1 MEWLTSGGWMMYPIL
16 FCSVVALGVVL
27 ERFYVIFIHYA
38 QLPSEQFDKLQ
49 ALVQEGDIKSAK
61 EMLEQQPS
69 AQKSIY
75 LAMLNQKD
83 EDSQNKAAELE
94 GNAIQFRLNERL
106 SILSTIGSVTPLMGL
121 LGTVFGMIDV
131 FSQLAQMQGAANP
144 GMLAD
149 GIWQAL
155 LTTAAGMAIAI
166 LAVLFYHFFN
176 RHIVNILYELQTTVN
191 IFANQLSQIST
202 VKISGNKTSS
212 SKNRDGK

>member
-1 MEWLTSGGWMMYPIL
+1 MEWLTRGGWMMYPIL
-16 FCSVVALGVVL
+16 LCSVVALGVVL

-38 QLPSEQFDKLQ
+38 QFPQEQFDKLQ
-49 ALVQEGDIKSAK
+49 DLVKKGDIKSAK
-61 EMLEQQPS
+61 EMLEQQSS

-75 LAMLNQKD
+75 LAMLNQQD
-83 EDSQNKAAELE
+83 EGSQNKAAELE
-94 GNAIQFRLNERL
+94 GNSILFSLKQRL

-155 LTTAAGMAIAI
+155 LTTAAGMTISI
-166 LAVLFYHFFN
+166 PVVLFYHFFN
-176 RHIVNILYELQTTVN
+176 RHIENIIHQLQTTAN
-191 IFANQLSQIST
+191 ILADQLSNIRSAKNSENT
-202 VKISGNKTSS
+202 ASAD
-212 SKNRDGK
+212 KNRESK

>member
-149 GIWQAL
+149 GIW
-155 LTTAAGMAIAI
+155 
-166 LAVLFYHFFN
+166 
-176 RHIVNILYELQTTVN
+176 
-191 IFANQLSQIST
+191 
-202 VKISGNKTSS
+202 
-212 SKNRDGK
+212 